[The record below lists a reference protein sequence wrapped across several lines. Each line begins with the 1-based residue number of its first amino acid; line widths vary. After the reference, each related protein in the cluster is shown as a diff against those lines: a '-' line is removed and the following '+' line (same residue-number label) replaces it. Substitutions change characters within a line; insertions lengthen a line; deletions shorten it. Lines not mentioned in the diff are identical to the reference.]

1 MRITFLA
8 SLPPIQSAL
17 SVSGDRA
24 GGRLKLDIPES
35 ELPQALK
42 VLLLSGKVFRVTVET
57 EGEAE

>member
-17 SVSGDRA
+17 SVSGNES

-35 ELPQALK
+35 ELAEAIK
-42 VLLLSGKVFRVTVET
+42 VMLWRGKCFRVTLELDDN
-57 EGEAE
+57 A